1 MEGGNKDIEI
11 YVITQLDDKS
21 IRMESDQFMEDWS
34 ELDIEHILNQNL
46 YVFKKPLLL
55 YNRLATHYEPI

>member
-1 MEGGNKDIEI
+1 
-11 YVITQLDDKS
+11 
-21 IRMESDQFMEDWS
+21 MESDQFMEDWS